1 MHPCECGGK
10 YIKKR
15 ASLEIQDPF
24 VGPVKRDRVDYEE
37 CDRCGELILPLETA
51 RAFDDHAEALLDDML
66 KKQPIRDFLTASET
80 AAALGITKQAL
91 HKNRRIRHGFIY
103 RTSLG
108 GLAVYLKKSVELYK
122 KKRDGRFPLSEL
134 ASDPG
139 EKPAS
144 TRRVVDSV
152 YRVHEP

>member
-1 MHPCECGGK
+1 MHPCDCGGRYVEK
-10 YIKKR
+10 HG
-15 ASLEIQDPF
+15 SLKIHDPF
-24 VGPVKRDRVDYEE
+24 IGTVTRDDVDYEE
-37 CDRCGELILPLETA
+37 CDRCGDLILPLETA
-51 RAFDDHAEALLDDML
+51 RAFDEHAEALLNDIL
-66 KKQPIRDFLTASET
+66 KKQPIQDFLTASET

-122 KKRDGRFPLSEL
+122 KKGDGRFPLSEL

-139 EKPAS
+139 DKSAS
-144 TRRVVDSV
+144 TRRVVDGV